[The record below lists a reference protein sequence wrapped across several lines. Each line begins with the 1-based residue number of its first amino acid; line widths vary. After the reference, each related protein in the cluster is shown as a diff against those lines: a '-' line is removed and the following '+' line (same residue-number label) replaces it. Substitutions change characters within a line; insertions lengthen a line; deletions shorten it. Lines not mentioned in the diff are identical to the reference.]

1 MMSKKFHGDVR
12 PLSHDTRY
20 MDGGF
25 VGSVDDAIA
34 QARAARKYPQ
44 HARAKVYN
52 AAGRR
57 LSRDRIALLQHLN
70 LVPL

>member
-1 MMSKKFHGDVR
+1 MQHRKFHGDVR

-25 VGSVDDAIA
+25 VGNIDDAIA
-34 QARAARKYPQ
+34 QARAACNYPQ
-44 HARAKVYN
+44 RSRAKVYN
-52 AAGRR
+52 AAGQR